1 MKENLREGEGGE
13 GGGGGKKKSPQH
25 AESKKK
31 KRSAKTPPSVARGDT
46 MLSTLSI
53 YIYIYNII

>member
-1 MKENLREGEGGE
+1 MKGNLREGEGGE
-13 GGGGGKKKSPQH
+13 GGGGKKKSPQH

-31 KRSAKTPPSVARGDT
+31 KRSAKTTPSFARSGT

>member
-1 MKENLREGEGGE
+1 MKENLRGGEGGE
-13 GGGGGKKKSPQH
+13 GGEGKKKSPQH

-31 KRSAKTPPSVARGDT
+31 KRSAKMGVLFAQNGK
-46 MLSTLSI
+46 MLTTLSI